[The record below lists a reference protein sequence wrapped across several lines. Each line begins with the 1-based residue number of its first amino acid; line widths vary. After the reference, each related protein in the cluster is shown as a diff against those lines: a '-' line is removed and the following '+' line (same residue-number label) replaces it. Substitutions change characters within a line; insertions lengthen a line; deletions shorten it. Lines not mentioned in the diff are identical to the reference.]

1 MSDKR
6 KICVVTGTRAEYGL
20 LYWTM
25 QEIKND
31 PELEL
36 QVVATGTHLS
46 PEYGLTYRQIESDG
60 FKIDRKLE
68 ILLSSD
74 KPSGITKAMG
84 LALIGMGDILADL
97 KPDLV
102 LVLGDRY
109 EIFAIAAACTVH
121 RVPLAHIS
129 GGESTLGAMDEAFRH
144 SLTKMA
150 QIHFVSTEIYRKRV
164 IQLGENPEMVF
175 NVGHWSV
182 DNVKQLPL
190 LSREDFEDSIAFPLG
205 KRNLLITFHPVT
217 LENAT
222 SEKQFSELLNAL
234 DMLQDTHLIFT
245 KPNADTDSRI
255 IIQMLDEYVA
265 KNPEKAVS
273 FTSLG
278 QLRYLSAMKYVDAVV
293 GNSSSGIVEV
303 PLFGIPTINIGDRQT
318 GRIMGES
325 IINVAPE
332 QNAIQAAL
340 EKAFDPA
347 FREKASKAP
356 HPYGE
361 GGTAKKIVQVLK
373 TVYLENIIKKPFFDL
388 L

>member
-1 MSDKR
+1 MVKKR

-25 QEIKND
+25 KEILND
-31 PELEL
+31 PDLEL
-36 QVVATGTHLS
+36 QVVVTGTHLS
-46 PEYGLTYRQIESDG
+46 PEYGLTYQQIEKDG
-60 FKIDRKLE
+60 FTIDRKLD

-74 KPSGITKAMG
+74 KPAGISKAMG
-84 LALIGMGDILADL
+84 LALIGMSEILDQMN
-97 KPDLV
+97 PDLV
-102 LVLGDRY
+102 LLLGDRY

-121 RVPLAHIS
+121 RIPIAHIS
-129 GGESTLGAMDEAFRH
+129 GGESTIGAMDEAFRH
-144 SLTKMA
+144 SLTKMS
-150 QIHFVSTEIYRKRV
+150 QLHFVSTELYRKRV
-164 IQLGENPEMVF
+164 IQLGENPDHVF

-190 LSREDFEDSIAFPLG
+190 LSKEAFEDSIEFKLG
-205 KRNLLITFHPVT
+205 ERNLLVTFHPVT
-217 LENAT
+217 LEHST
-222 SEKQFSELLNAL
+222 SEQQFKELLDAL
-234 DMLQDTHLIFT
+234 DSFQDTRLIFT

-255 IIQMLDEYVA
+255 IIHMLDEYVDR
-265 KNPEKAVS
+265 NPEKAIA

-278 QLRYLSAMKYVDAVV
+278 QLRYLSAMQYVDAVV

-325 IINVAPE
+325 IINTVPE
-332 QNAIQAAL
+332 KEAIIAAIKL
-340 EKAFDPA
+340 AYDPV
-347 FREKASKAP
+347 FREKAKTAP

-373 TVYLENIIKKPFFDL
+373 SVSLDNILKKPFFDL
-388 L
+388 Y